1 MSSQKDAFLAAE
13 ADAWFARNRAQG
25 EGAGATSEVAAL
37 LRRAGAAPKRV
48 LEIGCSNGQLL
59 ASLCQEL
66 ACEGAGID
74 PSAAA
79 IAQGRERF
87 PQLRLEVGTADR
99 LPFADGEFDAVL
111 FGFCLYLCD
120 RADLFRIAAEADRV
134 LADGGWLAITDF
146 QPPFAYRNRYAHRD
160 GLHSYKMDYSRLFAC
175 NPAYVERLR
184 EVHAHGGE
192 GDSPDARMGT
202 VLLRKDLAAA
212 WPVEPFAK

>member
-1 MSSQKDAFLAAE
+1 LSKQKEAFLAAE
-13 ADAWFARNRAQG
+13 ADAWFARNRARG
-25 EGAGATSEVAAL
+25 EGAGAPSEIAAL
-37 LRRAGAAPKRV
+37 LRRAGAAPSKV

-59 ASLCQEL
+59 ASLCAEL
-66 ACEGAGID
+66 GCAGAGLD

-99 LPFADGEFDAVL
+99 LPFADGEFDAVV

-134 LADGGWLAITDF
+134 LADPGWLAITDF
-146 QPPFAYRNRYAHRD
+146 LPPFAYRNRYAHRE
-160 GLHSYKMDYSRLFAC
+160 GLHSYKMDYSRLFDW

-192 GDSPDARMGT
+192 ADSPDARMGT
-202 VLLRKDLAAA
+202 VLLRKDGASA
-212 WPVEPFAK
+212 WPAGPFGQ